1 MMFQD
6 QKIPVVGIVGG
17 IGSGKST
24 VAEEFEHL
32 GCYRIDCDKLG
43 HAALDEEDVK
53 RQLRALWGDN
63 VFDADGDVN
72 RRAVADVVF
81 NDPKQ
86 LAALESIVHPRIR
99 EGIVRGI
106 AEGKARNAPAIIVD
120 AAVLFEAGWDDLCT
134 DIVFVEASREERFA
148 RVKERRGWD
157 DSTMQLRESRQIPLD
172 KKQSRC
178 HHSIH
183 NHSSVSY
190 LKVQVGQLLYH
201 ITHE

>member
-1 MMFQD
+1 MPD
-6 QKIPVVGIVGG
+6 VKKIPVVGVVGG

-24 VAEEFEHL
+24 VAAEFEHL
-32 GCYRIDCDKLG
+32 GCYRIDCDQLG
-43 HAALDEEDVK
+43 HAALCDDDVK
-53 RQLRALWGDN
+53 RQLRAMWGDA
-63 VFDADGDVN
+63 VFDANGDVN
-72 RRAVADVVF
+72 RQSVAKIVF
-81 NDPKQ
+81 DDPKQ
-86 LAALESIVHPRIR
+86 LASLERIVHPRIR

-106 AEGKARNAPAIIVD
+106 AEGTKRNPPAIIVD

-157 DSTMQLRESRQIPLD
+157 DSAMQLRESRQIPLD